1 MRQDTKTKISNE
13 RDITNDLTKLKE
25 IIREYYKQLHT
36 NKLGSLDKMD
46 KLLETHKLPK
56 LTQKEKKISTDLYK

>member
-46 KLLETHKLPK
+46 KLLETHKLPN
-56 LTQKEKKISTDLYK
+56 LT